1 VGWESGVGER
11 LAVQR
16 RGHTCKPT
24 PPTCNRS
31 FARVHVVLRSAASVS
46 SARRACNAPKRG
58 GEGAVTCTCACAS
71 RASEEA
77 AADATT
83 AGVAGGAIGCTGGGG
98 HARTTAGRLFSCCLP
113 EALERLDFAL
123 AGLAFARFRRAEA
136 CKRFV
141 ALDEAP
147 PEARRAEIV
156 QRGVR
161 NRARAWAAGMLR
173 RSGSGRVGSGRV
185 GSGRGGQGA
194 GRSAPAAAKLVLGL
208 SSALS
213 ALSSGLESS
222 GNMSSG
228 SSPLPELEE
237 KSEMWCGVSVDSSEV
252 ASDDAMEVSACDGRA
267 LPTHVGALTRCR
279 SERSSS
285 PVKSVAVGCAIAAG
299 IAANCEEPT
308 ATGLAVSALPPWPR
322 LRFRLAGVLTSEPVL
337 VLVPPRAAGDTSP
350 PVSDCDCCG
359 SGGAT
364 AAGGSTSKRPV
375 ADPFGGAEA
384 DEAAEEEA
392 ADGFFF
398 FSFPCL
404 DAARAHVESC
414 GGCGGCGGGTAW
426 RLGWWASSTSR
437 CLCDEEVTKG

>member
-185 GSGRGGQGA
+185 GSGRA
-194 GRSAPAAAKLVLGL
+194 GCRAQRTGCGEARARLVIRSVR
-208 SSALS
+208 
-213 ALSSGLESS
+213 
-222 GNMSSG
+222 
-228 SSPLPELEE
+228 
-237 KSEMWCGVSVDSSEV
+237 SV
-252 ASDDAMEVSACDGRA
+252 
-267 LPTHVGALTRCR
+267 VGARELWQH
-279 SERSSS
+279 
-285 PVKSVAVGCAIAAG
+285 V
-299 IAANCEEPT
+299 
-308 ATGLAVSALPPWPR
+308 
-322 LRFRLAGVLTSEPVL
+322 LR
-337 VLVPPRAAGDTSP
+337 
-350 PVSDCDCCG
+350 
-359 SGGAT
+359 
-364 AAGGSTSKRPV
+364 
-375 ADPFGGAEA
+375 
-384 DEAAEEEA
+384 
-392 ADGFFF
+392 
-398 FSFPCL
+398 
-404 DAARAHVESC
+404 
-414 GGCGGCGGGTAW
+414 
-426 RLGWWASSTSR
+426 
-437 CLCDEEVTKG
+437 